1 MVHRRRLGLL
11 RALGSLPRVKQSN
24 LLVAALVVLLFVGA
38 GAAIAYLARENFD
51 LKVEVATLRYKLEA
65 ATKAAVPARPPTP
78 AAVAVPG
85 GRTVGELTR
94 RVMLDTLSTESGT
107 EKKLW
112 IRVDPRDREAAD
124 YAQQIAGV
132 FRDGGWEAIMLDN
145 QGVRFKPG
153 LLMLIGVE
161 SSPPSYVQTAQ
172 RALETLS
179 EPVTVGTGYI
189 SFYEKKKKETPDWN
203 GGVEFLPGQ
212 TYVLWVGRKP
222 EPAPGQ

>member
-1 MVHRRRLGLL
+1 
-11 RALGSLPRVKQSN
+11 VKRSN
-24 LLVAALVVLLFVGA
+24 LLVAALVVLLVAGA

-51 LKVEVATLRYKLEA
+51 LKVEVATLRYKLET
-65 ATKAAVPARPPTP
+65 ATKAAAPALPPAP

-94 RVMLDTLSTESGT
+94 QVMVDTLSTETGT

-124 YAQQIAGV
+124 FARQIAGA
-132 FRDGGWEAIMLDN
+132 FRDGGWEVLVLDN

-161 SSPPSYVQTAQ
+161 TSPPSYVQTAQ

-179 EPVTVGTGYI
+179 DPVTVGTGYI
-189 SFYEKKKKETPDWN
+189 SFYEKKKQESPDWK

-222 EPAPGQ
+222 EPAPAE